1 MHSSKSC
8 IECSKLRSLDASS
21 YIYPV
26 SVLSS
31 RHPKPLLGLRTVGH
45 WFRRFL
51 YVPLHSCPNGL
62 VVRVFLSPKPAHLR
76 MVRINRNPN
85 LILVI
90 DPGRGKWDDLKV
102 LAETVSR
109 VKRTANK
116 LLALQNPLSSCPAY
130 AELAP

>member
-1 MHSSKSC
+1 
-8 IECSKLRSLDASS
+8 
-21 YIYPV
+21 
-26 SVLSS
+26 
-31 RHPKPLLGLRTVGH
+31 
-45 WFRRFL
+45 
-51 YVPLHSCPNGL
+51 
-62 VVRVFLSPKPAHLR
+62 